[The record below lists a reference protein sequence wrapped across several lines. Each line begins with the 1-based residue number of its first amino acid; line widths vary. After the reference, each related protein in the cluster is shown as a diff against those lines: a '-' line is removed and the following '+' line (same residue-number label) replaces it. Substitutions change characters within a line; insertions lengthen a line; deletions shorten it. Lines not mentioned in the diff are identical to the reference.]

1 MTPRTQSLAEEFANS
16 LSHGA
21 ALLAALVAVPFL
33 LDASRYAGDA
43 GLAGGLV
50 FAVTM
55 VLLYFTSTVYHAL
68 PEGRGKNI
76 FLKLDHG
83 AIYFFIAGSY
93 TPFALAPLNG
103 AVDWLTLA
111 LVWTLALAG
120 AALKISD
127 KLSAP
132 WLSTGLYLLMG
143 WLVLMAAV
151 PVVRQVSQNVLA
163 LLISGG
169 LAYTV
174 GVVFFVL
181 DARVKYAH
189 TVWHGFVATGSACH
203 CLAVLGCSV

>member
-1 MTPRTQSLAEEFANS
+1 MTPRAQSLAEEFANS

-111 LVWTLALAG
+111 LVWALALAG

-163 LLISGG
+163 LLVSGG